1 MSDAVLDASVI
12 LAYLGKERG
21 HEKAAHVIEHG
32 TAYVNSVNYC
42 EVISS
47 LVEHG
52 MRLDM
57 AVSVVRNME
66 LMHVV
71 FDEFLAVETTRLRSA
86 TKSLGLSLADRSCIA
101 LAKHLRL
108 PVFTTDK
115 AWRSVKAGV
124 KINLVR

>member
-21 HEKAAHVIEHG
+21 YEKAAHVIEHG

-57 AVSVVRNME
+57 AVS
-66 LMHVV
+66 
-71 FDEFLAVETTRLRSA
+71 
-86 TKSLGLSLADRSCIA
+86 
-101 LAKHLRL
+101 
-108 PVFTTDK
+108 
-115 AWRSVKAGV
+115 GV
-124 KINLVR
+124 IE

>member
-1 MSDAVLDASVI
+1 VSDAVLDASVI

-21 HEKAAHVIEHG
+21 YEKAAHVIEHG

-57 AVSVVRNME
+57 AVSVVRRM
-66 LMHVV
+66 VRV
-71 FDEFLAVETTRLRSA
+71 RL
-86 TKSLGLSLADRSCIA
+86 
-101 LAKHLRL
+101 
-108 PVFTTDK
+108 F
-115 AWRSVKAGV
+115 GV
-124 KINLVR
+124 W